1 MHARR
6 SSKAGCRPTR
16 RRRSV
21 GFDPPPRE
29 GGAVP
34 GYIFILV
41 LLVLMWFLL
50 IRPQRRRQMETQRMI
65 AQLDVGKEIVTA
77 GSLYGTVTAVEDGEL
92 RVEIADGIE
101 VRIAKRAVAGIV
113 SDEEEEPDGAT
124 DPQEETPATL
134 PD

>member
-1 MHARR
+1 
-6 SSKAGCRPTR
+6 
-16 RRRSV
+16 
-21 GFDPPPRE
+21 
-29 GGAVP
+29 VP
-34 GYIFILV
+34 GYIFIVV

-77 GSLYGTVTAVEDGEL
+77 GGLYGTVTAVDEGEL
-92 RVEIADGIE
+92 RVEIADGVE

-113 SDEEEEPDGAT
+113 SDEDEEP
-124 DPQEETPATL
+124 EETTEPPEERPATL